1 MASNAAR
8 TNFFIVMLP
17 SVLLMR
23 RVCGLDV
30 QCQLMNLYAIKMI
43 KYCVER
49 EKKRITHQVTRSMN
63 TVLCTCAVNSCAQ
76 TPALYAQ

>member
-1 MASNAAR
+1 SNAAR

-49 EKKRITHQVTRSMN
+49 EKKADNPSGYPLHEYRFMHLRG
-63 TVLCTCAVNSCAQ
+63 
-76 TPALYAQ
+76 

>member
-1 MASNAAR
+1 
-8 TNFFIVMLP
+8 MLP

-43 KYCVER
+43 KYYFNHK
-49 EKKRITHQVTRSMN
+49 KKRITHQVTRSMN
-63 TVLCTCAVNSCAQ
+63 TVLCICVVNSCAQ
-76 TPALYAQ
+76 TLTPYAR

>member
-43 KYCVER
+43 KYYVNHK
-49 EKKRITHQVTRSMN
+49 KKRITHQVTRSMN
-63 TVLCTCAVNSCAQ
+63 TVLCTCVVNSCAQ